1 MSILIAGGGIGGL
14 AAALSLHA
22 AGLREVQVLEAAT
35 EIRQVG
41 VGVNLPPHAVREL
54 TELGLGEALAQHG
67 IPTSELSYYDRR
79 GKLIWAEPRGVG
91 AGYRWPQYSIHRGRL
106 QQILF
111 DAVVARMGD
120 AVVRTGQRVSGFAPM
135 PGGAR
140 VQVADC
146 SGASPAIDRTID
158 ADLLIG
164 ADGIRSAVRQ
174 SADPALGALATNG
187 WMMYR
192 GTTRSGPFLSGSSMV
207 IIGDEHLRVVVYPI
221 EPGVNNWLLVR
232 PAEGATDKS
241 GSDKSGS
248 DGGGSDG
255 GGSDKGGS
263 DGGATAELGHWNR
276 PVEPRAIAQCVQD
289 WTFDWLD
296 VPALI
301 AGSDIAWEYP
311 MADFDPL
318 SQWVFG
324 RAALLG
330 DAAHAMYPFGSN
342 GASQAILDARVLAW
356 QLATQPDID
365 TALVAYQAERLPVAS
380 AVQLANRRQAND
392 VMAKVSAMVR
402 QDAHAGAQAEL
413 KEVEARYKRLA
424 GFDAETLNARASWS
438 VGGR

>member
-22 AGLREVQVLEAAT
+22 AGLHEVQVLEAAT

-79 GKLIWAEPRGVG
+79 GKLIWAEPRGLG

-111 DAVVARMGD
+111 DAVVARMGE
-120 AVVRTGQRVSGFAPM
+120 AVVRTGQRVSGFVPM
-135 PGGAR
+135 AAGVR
-140 VQVADC
+140 VQVADR
-146 SGASPAIDRTID
+146 SGAIPATDRTIE

-174 SADPALGALATNG
+174 SAAPALGALATNG

-192 GTTRSGPFLSGSSMV
+192 GTTRSGRFLSGSSMV

-232 PAEGATDKS
+232 PAECGTDQGGTDGVAT
-241 GSDKSGS
+241 GQ
-248 DGGGSDG
+248 
-255 GGSDKGGS
+255 
-263 DGGATAELGHWNR
+263 GATAELGNWNR
-276 PVEPRAIAQCVQD
+276 SVEPRAIAQCVQD

-296 VPALI
+296 VPAMV

-356 QLATQPDID
+356 QLAVQPDID
-365 TALVAYQAERLPVAS
+365 AALVAYQAERLPVAS

>member
-22 AGLREVQVLEAAT
+22 AGLHEVQVLEAAT
-35 EIRQVG
+35 EIRPVG

-54 TELGLGEALAQHG
+54 TELGRGEALAQHG

-79 GKLIWAEPRGVG
+79 GKLIWAEPRGLG

-111 DAVVARMGD
+111 DAVVARMGE
-120 AVVRTGQRVSGFAPM
+120 AVVRTGQRVSGFVPM
-135 PGGAR
+135 AAGVR
-140 VQVADC
+140 VQVADR
-146 SGASPAIDRTID
+146 SGASPATDRTIE

-174 SADPALGALATNG
+174 SAAPALGALATNG

-192 GTTRSGPFLSGSSMV
+192 GTTRSGRFLSGSSMV

-232 PAEGATDKS
+232 PAECGTDQGGTDGGAT
-241 GSDKSGS
+241 GQ
-248 DGGGSDG
+248 
-255 GGSDKGGS
+255 
-263 DGGATAELGHWNR
+263 GATAELGNWNR
-276 PVEPRAIAQCVQD
+276 SVEPRAIAQCVQE

-296 VPALI
+296 VPAMV

-356 QLATQPDID
+356 QLATQPEID
-365 TALVAYQAERLPVAS
+365 TALTAYQAERLPVAS

>member
-79 GKLIWAEPRGVG
+79 GKLIWAEPRGLG
-91 AGYRWPQYSIHRGRL
+91 AGYRWPQYSIHRGKL

-111 DAVVARMGD
+111 DAVVARMGE
-120 AVVRTGQRVSGFAPM
+120 AVVRTGQRVSGFVPM
-135 PGGAR
+135 AAGVR
-140 VQVADC
+140 VQVADR
-146 SGASPAIDRTID
+146 SGASPATDRTLE

-192 GTTRSGPFLSGSSMV
+192 GTTRSGRFLSGSSMV

-232 PAEGATDKS
+232 PAESGTDQGGTDGGAT
-241 GSDKSGS
+241 GQ
-248 DGGGSDG
+248 
-255 GGSDKGGS
+255 
-263 DGGATAELGHWNR
+263 GATAELGNWNR
-276 PVEPRAIAQCVQD
+276 SVEPRAIAQCVQD

-296 VPALI
+296 VPAMV

-356 QLATQPDID
+356 QLATQPDMD
-365 TALVAYQAERLPVAS
+365 AALAAYQAERLPVAS

-424 GFDAETLNARASWS
+424 GFDAETLNTRASWS

>member
-22 AGLREVQVLEAAT
+22 AGLHEVQVLEAAT

-54 TELGLGEALAQHG
+54 TELGLGEALAHHG

-79 GKLIWAEPRGVG
+79 GKLIWAEPRGLG

-111 DAVVARMGD
+111 DAVVARMGE
-120 AVVRTGQRVSGFAPM
+120 AVVRTGQRVSGFVPM
-135 PGGAR
+135 AAGVR
-140 VQVADC
+140 VQVADR
-146 SGASPAIDRTID
+146 SGAIPATDRTIE

-174 SADPALGALATNG
+174 SAAPALGALATNG

-192 GTTRSGPFLSGSSMV
+192 GTTRSGRFLSGSSMV

-232 PAEGATDKS
+232 PAEGGTEQ
-241 GSDKSGS
+241 GGT
-248 DGGGSDG
+248 DGGATGQ
-255 GGSDKGGS
+255 
-263 DGGATAELGHWNR
+263 GATAELGNWNR
-276 PVEPRAIAQCVQD
+276 SVEPRAIAQCVQD

-296 VPALI
+296 VPAMV

-356 QLATQPDID
+356 QLAVQPDID
-365 TALVAYQAERLPVAS
+365 AALVAYQAERLPVAS

-402 QDAHAGAQAEL
+402 RDAHAGAQAEL

>member
-22 AGLREVQVLEAAT
+22 AGLHKVQVLEAAT

-79 GKLIWAEPRGVG
+79 GKLIWAEPRGLG

-111 DAVVARMGD
+111 DAVVARMGE
-120 AVVRTGQRVSGFAPM
+120 AVVRTGQRVSGFVPM
-135 PGGAR
+135 AAGVR
-140 VQVADC
+140 VQVADR
-146 SGASPAIDRTID
+146 SGAIPATDRTIE

-174 SADPALGALATNG
+174 SAAPALGALATNG

-192 GTTRSGPFLSGSSMV
+192 GTTRSGRFLSGSSMV

-232 PAEGATDKS
+232 PAECGTDQGGTEQGGTDGGAT
-241 GSDKSGS
+241 GQ
-248 DGGGSDG
+248 
-255 GGSDKGGS
+255 
-263 DGGATAELGHWNR
+263 GATAELGNWNR
-276 PVEPRAIAQCVQD
+276 SVEPRAIAQCVQD

-296 VPALI
+296 VPAMV

-356 QLATQPDID
+356 QLATQPEID
-365 TALVAYQAERLPVAS
+365 TALTAYQAERLPVAS

-438 VGGR
+438 VGRR

>member
-22 AGLREVQVLEAAT
+22 AGLHEVQVLEAAT

-79 GKLIWAEPRGVG
+79 GKLIWAEPRGLG

-111 DAVVARMGD
+111 DAVVARMGE
-120 AVVRTGQRVSGFAPM
+120 AVVRTGQRVSGFVPM
-135 PGGAR
+135 AAGVC
-140 VQVADC
+140 VQVADR
-146 SGASPAIDRTID
+146 SGASPATDRTIE

-192 GTTRSGPFLSGSSMV
+192 GTTRSGRFLSGSSMV

-232 PAEGATDKS
+232 PADSGTDQGGTDGGAT
-241 GSDKSGS
+241 GQ
-248 DGGGSDG
+248 
-255 GGSDKGGS
+255 
-263 DGGATAELGHWNR
+263 GATAELGNWNR
-276 PVEPRAIAQCVQD
+276 SVEPRAIAQCVHD

-296 VPALI
+296 VPAMVT
-301 AGSDIAWEYP
+301 GSDIAWEYP

-356 QLATQPDID
+356 QLATQPDMD
-365 TALVAYQAERLPVAS
+365 AALAAYQAERLPVAS

>member
-22 AGLREVQVLEAAT
+22 AGLHEVQVLEAAT

-79 GKLIWAEPRGVG
+79 GKLIWAEPRGLG

-111 DAVVARMGD
+111 DAVVARMGE
-120 AVVRTGQRVSGFAPM
+120 AVVRTGQRVSGFVPM
-135 PGGAR
+135 AAGVR
-140 VQVADC
+140 VQVADR
-146 SGASPAIDRTID
+146 SGASPATDRTIE

-192 GTTRSGPFLSGSSMV
+192 GTTRSGRFLSGSSMV

-221 EPGVNNWLLVR
+221 EPGINNWLLVR
-232 PAEGATDKS
+232 PAECGTDQGGTEQGGTDGGAT
-241 GSDKSGS
+241 GQ
-248 DGGGSDG
+248 
-255 GGSDKGGS
+255 
-263 DGGATAELGHWNR
+263 GATAELGNWNR
-276 PVEPRAIAQCVQD
+276 SVEPRAIAQCVQD

-296 VPALI
+296 VPAMV

-356 QLATQPDID
+356 QLAVQPDID
-365 TALVAYQAERLPVAS
+365 AALVAYQAERLPVAS

>member
-1 MSILIAGGGIGGL
+1 MNILIAGGGIGGL

-22 AGLREVQVLEAAT
+22 VGLRQVQVLEAAA

-91 AGYRWPQYSIHRGRL
+91 AGYLWPQYSIHRGKL

-111 DAVVARMGD
+111 DAVVARLGET
-120 AVVRTGQRVSGFAPM
+120 VVRTGQRVSGFVPM

-140 VQVADC
+140 VQVADR
-146 SGASPAIDRTID
+146 SGASREIEV
-158 ADLLIG
+158 DLLIG

-192 GTTRSGPFLSGSSMV
+192 GITRSGPFLSGSSMV

-232 PAEGATDKS
+232 PAEGGADQAATNQDAS
-241 GSDKSGS
+241 E
-248 DGGGSDG
+248 
-255 GGSDKGGS
+255 
-263 DGGATAELGHWNR
+263 TLGNWNR
-276 PVEPRAIAQCVQD
+276 PVEPRAIAQCVHD
-289 WTFDWLD
+289 WSFDWLD
-296 VPALI
+296 VPALV

-356 QLATQPDID
+356 QLATQPAID
-365 TALVAYQAERLPVAS
+365 AGLAAYQAERLPVAS

>member
-22 AGLREVQVLEAAT
+22 AGLHEVQVLEAAT

-79 GKLIWAEPRGVG
+79 GKLIWAEPRGLG
-91 AGYRWPQYSIHRGRL
+91 AGYRWPQYSIHRGKL

-111 DAVVARMGD
+111 DAVVARMGE
-120 AVVRTGQRVSGFAPM
+120 AVVRTGQRVSGFVPM
-135 PGGAR
+135 AAGVR
-140 VQVADC
+140 VQVADR
-146 SGASPAIDRTID
+146 SGASPATDRTLE

-192 GTTRSGPFLSGSSMV
+192 GTTRSGRFLSGSSMV

-232 PAEGATDKS
+232 PAESGTDQGGTDGGAT
-241 GSDKSGS
+241 GQ
-248 DGGGSDG
+248 
-255 GGSDKGGS
+255 
-263 DGGATAELGHWNR
+263 GATAELGNWNR
-276 PVEPRAIAQCVQD
+276 SVEPRAIAQCVQD

-296 VPALI
+296 VPAMV

-356 QLATQPDID
+356 QLATQPDMD
-365 TALVAYQAERLPVAS
+365 AALAAYQAERLPVAS

>member
-1 MSILIAGGGIGGL
+1 MNILIAGGGIGGL

-22 AGLREVQVLEAAT
+22 AGLRGVQVLEAAT

-54 TELGLGEALAQHG
+54 TELGMGAALAQHG

-120 AVVRTGQRVSGFAPM
+120 AVVRTGQRVSGFVPM
-135 PGGAR
+135 AAGVR
-140 VQVADC
+140 VQVADR
-146 SGASPAIDRTID
+146 SGGSPATDRMID

-192 GTTRSGPFLSGSSMV
+192 GTTRSGRFLSGSSMV

-232 PAEGATDKS
+232 PAEGGTDQ
-241 GSDKSGS
+241 GGTE
-248 DGGGSDG
+248 GGGTE
-255 GGSDKGGS
+255 
-263 DGGATAELGHWNR
+263 GGATAELGNWNR
-276 PVEPRAIAQCVQD
+276 SVEPRAVAQCVQD

-296 VPALI
+296 VPALV

-365 TALVAYQAERLPVAS
+365 AALAAYQAERLPVAS

>member
-22 AGLREVQVLEAAT
+22 AGLHEVQVLEAAT

-54 TELGLGEALAQHG
+54 TELGLGEALAHHG

-79 GKLIWAEPRGVG
+79 GKLIWAEPRGLG

-111 DAVVARMGD
+111 DAVVARMGE
-120 AVVRTGQRVSGFAPM
+120 AVVRTGQRVSGFVPM
-135 PGGAR
+135 AAGVR
-140 VQVADC
+140 VQVADR
-146 SGASPAIDRTID
+146 SGASPATDRTIE

-192 GTTRSGPFLSGSSMV
+192 GTTRSGRFLSGSSMV

-232 PAEGATDKS
+232 PAECGTDQGGTDGGAT
-241 GSDKSGS
+241 GQ
-248 DGGGSDG
+248 
-255 GGSDKGGS
+255 
-263 DGGATAELGHWNR
+263 GATAELGNWNR
-276 PVEPRAIAQCVQD
+276 SVEPRAIAQCVQD

-296 VPALI
+296 VPAMV

-356 QLATQPDID
+356 QLAVQPDID
-365 TALVAYQAERLPVAS
+365 AALVAYQAERLPVAS

>member
-1 MSILIAGGGIGGL
+1 M
-14 AAALSLHA
+14 
-22 AGLREVQVLEAAT
+22 
-35 EIRQVG
+35 
-41 VGVNLPPHAVREL
+41 
-54 TELGLGEALAQHG
+54 GE
-67 IPTSELSYYDRR
+67 
-79 GKLIWAEPRGVG
+79 
-91 AGYRWPQYSIHRGRL
+91 
-106 QQILF
+106 
-111 DAVVARMGD
+111 

-140 VQVADC
+140 VQVADR

-174 SADPALGALATNG
+174 SADPAVGRLATNG

-232 PAEGATDKS
+232 PAEGGTSQSGTDKV
-241 GSDKSGS
+241 GTDQGGTDQGGT
-248 DGGGSDG
+248 DGGGTDG
-255 GGSDKGGS
+255 GATDGSATGQ
-263 DGGATAELGHWNR
+263 GATAELGHWNR
-276 PVEPRAIAQCVQD
+276 PVEPRAIAQCVHD

-296 VPALI
+296 VPAMI

-365 TALVAYQAERLPVAS
+365 AALVAYQAERLPVAS